1 MRSRPGAQHQSA
13 ECSIASCVVLLP
25 WSRRRRGLSRK
36 ELQASGSRAH
46 GRKYADCLHGCR
58 FAESLVDCW
67 RVPNAPFDQQ
77 VAHVAYDST
86 LSSTPACDSTLSSKI
101 FVGAMRMDVSSIQAP
116 LRMRVATEKRRRQ
129 YPIDSPEPERG
140 RGEAS
145 KRRSRRVSFQKR
157 WQPPWLASAQAHCK
171 RTLVGAIRRLT
182 FCFEY
187 PCPLDA
193 GGFNEPNKT
202 VVK

>member
-77 VAHVAYDST
+77 VAHVTYDST

-116 LRMRVATEKRRRQ
+116 LRMRVATESGE
-129 YPIDSPEPERG
+129 DSTLSIHRSQSAG
-140 RGEAS
+140 GV
-145 KRRSRRVSFQKR
+145 KRRSVEREGSHSRKDSN
-157 WQPPWLASAQAHCK
+157 S
-171 RTLVGAIRRLT
+171 LVGVEHGCSA
-182 FCFEY
+182 
-187 PCPLDA
+187 
-193 GGFNEPNKT
+193 
-202 VVK
+202 